1 MKGHMLSLKHYFRL
15 VAFTLTVCLL
25 AACGQPPGATVS
37 AELEDVV
44 GWYIGNIPQNFWSD
58 GSGPSVVIDLFV
70 SFKDANIEATDIET
84 VEITNSLSPTRSWSY
99 AADRIAD
106 YFYTSQSSGKK
117 RLAFPGL
124 WTSSIAAN
132 GSVAYLGT
140 YTVEVKLKNGKR
152 DTATLVTPAPSSL
165 TASGY
170 GYTYSPEDY
179 VGTPPSDYVALPRRA
194 TIGAVALDA
203 TNNSLTLN
211 FSVNDDKVYSGWIL
225 FFDANKEYLGAAG
238 DFRDFSTD
246 AVHPKLNNGLEF
258 HTDGVSNTLALTPTD
273 IIISSDVSN
282 FSLSMIKSFRI
293 VLTDGKQYLGTDS
306 SYDTY
311 SLSLG
316 TIQ

>member
-1 MKGHMLSLKHYFRL
+1 MFHSKGWFSSLGLTLILSVL
-15 VAFTLTVCLL
+15 VACD
-25 AACGQPPGATVS
+25 GGSNPGSSVS
-37 AELEDVV
+37 ADLEDSV

-58 GSGPSVVIDLFV
+58 GSGPSAAIDLFV
-70 SFKDANIEATDIET
+70 SFKDANIEAADIET

-106 YFYTSQSSGKK
+106 YFYTSQSSGQK
-117 RLAFPGL
+117 RLTFPGL
-124 WTSSIAAN
+124 WTNTIAAN

-140 YTVEVKLKNGKR
+140 YTVEVELKNGKR
-152 DTATLVTPAPSSL
+152 DTATLVTPAPGS
-165 TASGY
+165 TAAGY
-170 GYTYSPEDY
+170 NYTYSPEDY

-203 TNNSLTLN
+203 TNDSLTIN

-225 FFDANKEYLGAAG
+225 FFDANKEYLGGAG
-238 DFRDFSTD
+238 DFQDFSSE

-258 HTDGVSNTLALTPTD
+258 RTDGVSNTLALSPTD
-273 IIISSDVSN
+273 IIVSSQISN